1 MKTLSKKAT
10 QIFIS
15 VISNLNEEGSAK
27 LQATTAYLPLYVER
41 IELLNRGDE
50 NEVHKVSFAHYGKQN
65 GDLMRDP
72 EMLFLYYPQSEKV
85 IPYYYRNDYAG
96 YEDESVFFD
105 DNGQPDKYNRQKQQ
119 GHAQFAEMWLNNIME
134 QQEIKL

>member
-10 QIFIS
+10 QFFIS
-15 VISNLNEEGSAK
+15 VISNMNEEGYAK
-27 LQATTAYLPLYVER
+27 LQATTSYLPLCVER

-50 NEVHKVSFAHYGKQN
+50 NEVHKISFAHYGKQN

-72 EMLFLYYPQSEKV
+72 EMLFLYYPQSGKV

-96 YEDESVFFD
+96 YKEESVSFD
-105 DNGQPDKYNRQKQQ
+105 DNGQPDKYNRLTQQ
-119 GHAQFAEMWLNNIME
+119 EQAQFAEMWLNNIME